1 MTTKPAIT
9 PTIHITKPTDK
20 VPGVDVY
27 TENRDTPINSIAAKI
42 SSWTNNFLK
51 DYGAVVPKDTLL
63 EAVRGATQLATGAR
77 TMSDVADSV
86 TGIFKFSKTELKQ
99 MGAGFTGAVL
109 QNLGYPD
116 DIGILVDGAWGIP
129 GAQPM
134 SDYFEK
140 RSPELRALMKNGEI
154 KKIIDGDFSSA
165 SDLSKL
171 LQGVVGDSEIMK
183 VFDGSAQFALL
194 SAAVDSAR
202 ALNMFEIY
210 DTIKDQIKDDD
221 DRRTFLLDG
230 AASAAASGDLKY
242 LEMVIDEAGI
252 GRLRTRVPE
261 VISSLLSGYTRTSEK
276 SLLEGIQPTLD
287 LLNRIDTHWYQ
298 IKVGDLYRL
307 NSGVLLGASTDAID
321 ALLMHPQYRK
331 LAAVAS
337 SGKYRIESTIVLF
350 KERYPKSTLAAS

>member
-1 MTTKPAIT
+1 MANKPAIT
-9 PTIHITKPTDK
+9 PTIHVTRPTDK

-27 TENRDTPINSIAAKI
+27 TDKRDTPINGLAKKI
-42 SSWTNNFLK
+42 SSLTNDFLK
-51 DYGAVVPKDTLL
+51 DYGGVVPKATLL

-77 TMSDVADSV
+77 TMSDVADSF
-86 TGIFKFSKTELKQ
+86 TGLFKFSKTELKQ

-134 SDYFEK
+134 SEYFEK

-183 VFDGSAQFALL
+183 VFDSNAQFALL
-194 SAAVDSAR
+194 RVAVDSAR

-276 SLLEGIQPTLD
+276 SLLEGITPTLT
-287 LLNRIDTHWYQ
+287 LLDRLDMNWHRTI
-298 IKVGDLYRL
+298 VGGVWRM
-307 NSGVLLGASTDAID
+307 NVGVLLNASTDAVE
-321 ALLMHPQYRK
+321 ALLQHPTYAAM
-331 LAAVAS
+331 AAVANT
-337 SGKYRIESTIVLF
+337 GKYRLESAKVIF
-350 KERYPKSTLAAS
+350 KERYPQSTLAAS